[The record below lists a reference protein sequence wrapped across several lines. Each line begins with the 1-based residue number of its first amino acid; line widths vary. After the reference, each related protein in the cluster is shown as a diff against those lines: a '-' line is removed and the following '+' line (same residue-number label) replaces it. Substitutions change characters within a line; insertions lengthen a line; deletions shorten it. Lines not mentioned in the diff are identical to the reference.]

1 MKCIQ
6 CGKEFSLYACSVKS
20 KTKKGCK
27 HNFCSAK
34 CSGKFS
40 RTGHITTSGYRC
52 LTVPASNAFGF
63 KKNLVLEH
71 RFVMM
76 KHIGRILADN
86 EVVHHINW
94 DKLDNR
100 LENLRLLTRTEH
112 AKLHWQVKVKV
123 VTNAKL

>member
-1 MKCIQ
+1 
-6 CGKEFSLYACSVKS
+6 
-20 KTKKGCK
+20 
-27 HNFCSAK
+27 
-34 CSGKFS
+34 
-40 RTGHITTSGYRC
+40 
-52 LTVPASNAFGF
+52 
-63 KKNLVLEH
+63 
-71 RFVMM
+71 MM